1 MSDSNEITISI
12 QDEVIIAPVESDS
25 YIIESADDP
34 ELIIDTI
41 SGPKGDTGATG
52 PQGPQGPKGD
62 TGSQGPQGPKGDTG
76 SQGPQGPKGDT
87 GPQGPQGPKG
97 ETGSQ
102 GPQGETGPQGPK
114 GDTGD
119 AGSQGPKG
127 DTGDTGPQG
136 PAGADGYSPIATVTK
151 SGDTA
156 TITITDKNGT
166 TTASV
171 TEPTKTSDLQNDG
184 SDGTAGY
191 LETDE
196 TAYKTASIPYGQCDS
211 TSTATVFTAT
221 VPGVTELRD
230 GVCMWLKNGVVTSG
244 SGFTINING
253 LGAKPVYSNMSA
265 SSRETTLWN
274 VNYTMFFVYD
284 STRVAGGCWILYR
297 GYNSNDNTIGYQL
310 RTNSQSLPMTSVVY
324 RYRLLFTSADGTH
337 YVPANNST
345 STNATASRT
354 VCQDKINPF
363 GSIFY
368 YGATASV
375 ASGSRPAV
383 ASLWQQYAIALG
395 YSFNRT
401 GSALTLTIWK
411 PVYLKCTPQSD
422 GSAIIDSTTPYV
434 QDLPTTDDGK
444 IYIFLGIAYSATNI
458 ELQVTH
464 PVYWYKDGMIRPY
477 TNATTGTGSVAW
489 GGITGTLSNQTDL
502 NTALGTKANSA
513 DLATVATSGSYND
526 LSNKPTIPTVNNAT
540 LTIQK
545 NSTSV
550 ATFTANASS
559 NVTANITVPTNTS
572 DLNNDSGFITSADTG
587 WVYLGEQSLS
597 ANSDTLTYTL
607 PAQYDNY
614 KVMFYGAMASSAT
627 DGCWI
632 DFIMYNGSNAINVAH
647 QVQLV
652 SGTTWSSAFNSG
664 TFAMNIQSNPY
675 AGLLFKL
682 ETWRAGSSDWRHYTG
697 SMASNAGSSATTRTS
712 IVNGR
717 ATSSTQPTA
726 FAVKSYG
733 TGNVFNAGA
742 SIRVWASNNE
752 H

>member
-62 TGSQGPQGPKGDTG
+62 TGP
-76 SQGPQGPKGDT
+76 
-87 GPQGPQGPKG
+87 
-97 ETGSQ
+97 Q

-119 AGSQGPKG
+119 TGPQGPKG
-127 DTGDTGPQG
+127 DTGATGPQG
-136 PAGADGYSPIATVTK
+136 PQGPKGDTGEDGFSPIATVTK

-230 GVCMWLKNGVVTSG
+230 GVCMWLKNGVVTSA
-244 SGFTINING
+244 SGFTININE

-284 STRVAGGCWILYR
+284 STRVDGGCWILYR

-310 RTNSQSLPMTSVVY
+310 RTNSQSLPMSSVVY

-395 YSFNRT
+395 YSFAK
-401 GSALTLTIWK
+401 GSALTLTSWK
-411 PVYLKCTPQSD
+411 PVYLKCAPQAD
-422 GSAIIDSTTPYV
+422 GSAIIDSATPYV
-434 QDLPTTDDGK
+434 QDLPSTDDGK

-477 TNATTGTGSVAW
+477 TNATTGAGSVAW

-526 LSNKPTIPTVNNAT
+526 LTNKPTIPTVNNAT

-545 NSTSV
+545 NSTNV

-614 KVMFYGAMASSAT
+614 KVVFYGAMASTAS

-632 DFIMYNGSNAINVAH
+632 DFIMYNGSNAIGVAH

-652 SGTTWSSAFNSG
+652 DGTTWSSAFNSG

-682 ETWRAGSSDWRHYTG
+682 ESWRAGSSDWRHYTG

-742 SIRVWASNNE
+742 SIRVWASNND

>member
-1 MSDSNEITISI
+1 MSDSNEIEISI
-12 QDEVIIAPVESDS
+12 KDEVIITPVESDS

-62 TGSQGPQGPKGDTG
+62 TGPQGPQGPKGDTG
-76 SQGPQGPKGDT
+76 SQGPQGPQGPKGDT

-97 ETGSQ
+97 DTGATGPQ
-102 GPQGETGPQGPK
+102 GPQGPKGDTGETGPQGPK
-114 GDTGD
+114 GDTGET
-119 AGSQGPKG
+119 GPQGAKG
-127 DTGDTGPQG
+127 DTG
-136 PAGADGYSPIATVTK
+136 ADGFSPIATVTK

-230 GVCMWLKNGVVTSG
+230 GVCMWLKNGVVTSA
-244 SGFTINING
+244 SGFTIDING

-310 RTNSQSLPMTSVVY
+310 RTNSQSLPMSSVVY
-324 RYRLLFTSADGTH
+324 RYRLLFTSANGTH

-354 VCQDKINPF
+354 VCQEKINPF

-395 YSFNRT
+395 YSFAKGT
-401 GSALTLTIWK
+401 ALTLTTWK
-411 PVYLKCTPQSD
+411 PVYLKCAPQSD

-434 QDLPTTDDGK
+434 QDLPTSDDGK

-477 TNATTGTGSVAW
+477 TNATTGTGSIAW
-489 GGITGTLSNQTDL
+489 GSITGTLSNQTDL

-572 DLNNDSGFITSADTG
+572 DLNNDSGFIDTVDTALSVTSTNPVQNKVIAEAIGDTVADLDNKIERGDVQTADIANGAVTSAKINWSTMKYTFTG
-587 WVYLGEQSLS
+587 TTDGNGFVAVPNTVVKPSTGFIIGARCTNLNMFTEIF
-597 ANSDTLTYTL
+597 SDTLNGGRYTVQCN
-607 PAQYDNY
+607 AWDHTH
-614 KVMFYGAMASSAT
+614 YGNTSVT
-627 DGCWI
+627 I
-632 DFIMYNGSNAINVAH
+632 DILYA
-647 QVQLV
+647 LV
-652 SGTTWSSAFNSG
+652 S
-664 TFAMNIQSNPY
+664 
-675 AGLLFKL
+675 
-682 ETWRAGSSDWRHYTG
+682 
-697 SMASNAGSSATTRTS
+697 
-712 IVNGR
+712 
-717 ATSSTQPTA
+717 
-726 FAVKSYG
+726 
-733 TGNVFNAGA
+733 
-742 SIRVWASNNE
+742 
-752 H
+752 

>member
-1 MSDSNEITISI
+1 M
-12 QDEVIIAPVESDS
+12 
-25 YIIESADDP
+25 
-34 ELIIDTI
+34 
-41 SGPKGDTGATG
+41 
-52 PQGPQGPKGD
+52 
-62 TGSQGPQGPKGDTG
+62 
-76 SQGPQGPKGDT
+76 
-87 GPQGPQGPKG
+87 
-97 ETGSQ
+97 
-102 GPQGETGPQGPK
+102 
-114 GDTGD
+114 
-119 AGSQGPKG
+119 
-127 DTGDTGPQG
+127 
-136 PAGADGYSPIATVTK
+136 
-151 SGDTA
+151 
-156 TITITDKNGT
+156 
-166 TTASV
+166 

-230 GVCMWLKNGVVTSG
+230 GVCMWLKNGVVTSA
-244 SGFTINING
+244 SGFTIDING

-310 RTNSQSLPMTSVVY
+310 RTNSQSLPMSSVVY
-324 RYRLLFTSADGTH
+324 RYRLLFTSANGTH

-354 VCQDKINPF
+354 VCQEKINPF

-395 YSFNRT
+395 YSFAKGT
-401 GSALTLTIWK
+401 ALTLTTWK
-411 PVYLKCTPQSD
+411 PVYLKCAPQSD

-434 QDLPTTDDGK
+434 QDLPTSDDGK

-477 TNATTGTGSVAW
+477 TNATTGTGSIAW
-489 GGITGTLSNQTDL
+489 GSITGTLSNQTDL

-587 WVYLGEQSLS
+587 WLYLGEQSLT
-597 ANSDTLTYTL
+597 ANSDTITYTL

-614 KVMFYGAMASSAT
+614 KVVFYGAMASSAT

-632 DFIMYNGSNAINVAH
+632 DFIMYNGSTVINVAH

-717 ATSSTQPTA
+717 ATSSAQPTA

-742 SIRVWASNNE
+742 SIRVWASNND